1 MDARGVGIEWGCRGS
16 RSFPWRWE
24 SYPQI
29 PMLFFSVDYARVSMR
44 GSAEN
49 FAPKNRVSYKY
60 EYWSS
65 TACQAPLQ
73 QRALI
78 IIIKSEN

>member
-1 MDARGVGIEWGCRGS
+1 
-16 RSFPWRWE
+16 
-24 SYPQI
+24 
-29 PMLFFSVDYARVSMR
+29 MLFSSVDDARVSMR

-60 EYWSS
+60 WSS

-78 IIIKSEN
+78 IIIIKVKTEGTSNLLS